1 LVHRTQD
8 IVSEYSKM
16 SSSLSNGFEP
26 DSSLMPDFLVD
37 LSNSSMKALS
47 GDRFR
52 PREVSLLE
60 FRVEDYSDT
69 EPALV
74 INSEEAEFQPIRI
87 EAKSGENPIA
97 AIDVSSIKTGET
109 EEGFICAV
117 RGAVVWKDNGSYYY
131 VRCGPLTFH
140 VTAKT
145 NEHLTRALGFQHSA
159 FLSSWPTMFPQILS
173 RIRNVLERW
182 VQRIVCSSFKNATVL
197 FDGSLTAGT
206 PDNPVR
212 YVQAIL
218 NLAKERGNTVLAFSK
233 ATKLCISGRNITDYV
248 RELQPPCLLD
258 VDSIVSKQFS
268 PNPIRLLGRVHVAKL
283 DVVGFTFRL
292 DIDRQILQENGYQ
305 AVGQL
310 VGSDILD
317 HGYPETL
324 RLAHILST
332 FTANEIIG
340 IQRFISRT
348 YGIQITPKLSLRK
361 SLFGPFGTSREVA

>member
-8 IVSEYSKM
+8 IECGYSKI
-16 SSSLSNGFEP
+16 SSLLLHWSEP
-26 DSSLMPDFLVD
+26 DSSLMPDFLVN

-52 PREVSLLE
+52 PREVSLFE
-60 FRVEDYSDT
+60 FRVEDHLDS
-69 EPALV
+69 EPTLV
-74 INSEEAEFQPIRI
+74 LNTEEAEFHPIRI
-87 EAKSGENPIA
+87 EPKTSENPIV

-109 EEGFICAV
+109 EEGLICAV
-117 RGAVVWKDNGSYYY
+117 RGAAVWKDNGSYYY
-131 VRCGPLTFH
+131 VRCGPLAFH

-145 NEHLTRALGFQHSA
+145 NEHLTRELGFQNSP

-182 VQRIVCSSFKNATVL
+182 IQRIVCSSFKDATVL

-218 NLAKERGNTVLAFSK
+218 DLAKERGNTVLAFSK
-233 ATKLCISGRNITDYV
+233 ATKLCISGRNITEYV

-268 PNPIRLLGRVHVAKL
+268 PNPIRLLGRVYVAKL
-283 DVVGFTFRL
+283 EVVGFTFRL
-292 DIDRQILQENGYQ
+292 DIDRQIPQENGYQ

-310 VGSDILD
+310 VGSDIVD

-361 SLFGPFGTSREVA
+361 SLFGPFGTTREVA